1 MKVDE
6 QLLLG
11 VNLLQDPQDVRESRV
26 LSLASTV
33 DLKGLLQLQGLLGKL
48 DKPGLLH
55 GQGKRTGL
63 VNAWSC

>member
-48 DKPGLLH
+48 GKPGLLH